1 MIVSA
6 GAQVR
11 RYCVLCLGLVI
22 MSFGVAFSIQAGLGT
37 SPISSLPYTISRIA
51 PITVGTATIAMH
63 GCMILFQI
71 LLLRRRYDPIQLMQ
85 LPVAIIFGYLT
96 DFAVWAI
103 QGIGVSSYLNQWV
116 YCIIGILLVGTGV
129 SFEVTAGVVTV
140 AGEGFVLAVCKAFPV
155 KFANMKIS
163 FDVTLVLISCILSL
177 VFLGGLYG
185 VREGTIAAAL
195 CVGLTA
201 KQMNKI
207 LGKFADRYLN

>member
-1 MIVSA
+1 M
-6 GAQVR
+6 
-11 RYCVLCLGLVI
+11 
-22 MSFGVAFSIQAGLGT
+22 
-37 SPISSLPYTISRIA
+37 
-51 PITVGTATIAMH
+51 
-63 GCMILFQI
+63 
-71 LLLRRRYDPIQLMQ
+71 
-85 LPVAIIFGYLT
+85 
-96 DFAVWAI
+96 
-103 QGIGVSSYLNQWV
+103 

-163 FDVTLVLISCILSL
+163 FDVTLVIISCILSL

-185 VREGTIAAAL
+185 VREGTIAAAV